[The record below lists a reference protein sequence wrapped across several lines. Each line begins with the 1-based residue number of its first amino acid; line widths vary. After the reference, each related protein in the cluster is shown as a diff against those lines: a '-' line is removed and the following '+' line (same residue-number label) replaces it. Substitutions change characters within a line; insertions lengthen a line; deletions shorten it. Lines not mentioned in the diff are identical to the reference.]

1 MSIQKFQD
9 SFSDMASSNFST
21 MLDRFFNDSLAS
33 RGRVNSFSPHVD
45 AYETEKSYEIEA
57 ALPGMKREDIKVDFH
72 QGRLTIAGERQF
84 RNEQNQRRYHMVESS
99 FGSFQRSFQLPD
111 TVDASG
117 IQASFEDGMLR
128 VSVPK
133 DEQKTMRHQIQIKG
147 GQSSAANNG
156 QLSERAG
163 QQATDVT
170 VQQSA
175 NEPST
180 NSSNGAQKKPNTAER
195 VAEMNGRPQSSGVGS

>member
-1 MSIQKFQD
+1 MAIQKFQD

-45 AYETEKSYEIEA
+45 AYETEKTYEIEA

-84 RNEQNQRRYHMVESS
+84 RNEHEQNQRRYHVVESS

-111 TVDASG
+111 TVNASG
-117 IQASFEDGMLR
+117 IQASFEDGVLR

-133 DEQKTMRHQIQIKG
+133 DELKTMRHQIQIQG
-147 GQSSAANNG
+147 GQRSAANDGTING
-156 QLSERAG
+156 QISERVG
-163 QQATDVT
+163 QQATDVA
-170 VQQSA
+170 VQQP
-175 NEPST
+175 NNGQNGNGGST
-180 NSSNGAQKKPNTAER
+180 LR
-195 VAEMNGRPQSSGVGS
+195 